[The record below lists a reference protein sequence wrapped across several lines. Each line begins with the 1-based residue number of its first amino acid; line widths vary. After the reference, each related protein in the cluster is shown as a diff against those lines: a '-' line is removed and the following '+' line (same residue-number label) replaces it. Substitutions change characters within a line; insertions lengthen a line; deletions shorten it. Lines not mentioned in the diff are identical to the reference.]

1 MDSTHMPQI
10 SGQECVE
17 LQEAAEHIRQSI
29 KLGEGYVTGE
39 IIDVRE
45 MVTKL
50 EKPCDLITV
59 KKPGESNNEKEA
71 QKEQPKT
78 NRLYSK

>member
-1 MDSTHMPQI
+1 MPQI
-10 SGQECVE
+10 SGQECVQ

-39 IIDVRE
+39 IVDIRE

-50 EKPCDLITV
+50 EKPCDLIKVTR
-59 KKPGESNNEKEA
+59 PEDEKVPE
-71 QKEQPKT
+71 KEQPKT
-78 NRLYSK
+78 SRLYSK